1 MLSATDERELEA
13 DEDVL
18 LSELS
23 CFSALAALRR
33 SSAARRSSMLELLL
47 RALELPMGRSGRS
60 LSADDMSALLSRCN
74 VAGGVGR
81 AISPPRGFAG
91 GERADEDKPR
101 RPDSG
106 RSFDAA
112 VRSERSSARSLSGP
126 VARSIAEAIAAP
138 AMVFDARPA

>member
-47 RALELPMGRSGRS
+47 RALELPTGRSGRS
-60 LSADDMSALLSRCN
+60 LSAFDMSALLSRCN

-81 AISPPRGFAG
+81 AISPRGFAG

-106 RSFDAA
+106 RSFVAA
-112 VRSERSSARSLSGP
+112 VRSERSSARSNSGP
-126 VARSIAEAIAAP
+126 VARSTAEAIAAP

>member
-47 RALELPMGRSGRS
+47 RALELPIGRSGRS
-60 LSADDMSALLSRCN
+60 LSADDISALLSRCN

-81 AISPPRGFAG
+81 AISGG
-91 GERADEDKPR
+91 GEGTDEDKTR

-112 VRSERSSARSLSGP
+112 VRSERSSVRSLSGP
-126 VARSIAEAIAAP
+126 VARSIAEASAAP